1 MKNRKADV
9 VAEEVAVARKI
20 RLEFPSLK
28 ENAVYLDS
36 GATSLKPKTVID
48 AVRKYEEEFPANVH
62 RGAYPWAER
71 ATEEYENARKK
82 VAKLINAKP
91 EEVVF
96 TKNCTEALNLAAK
109 ILSEYVKEGDR
120 IVVSILEH
128 HANFLPWMRLAR
140 EKGAEFVVVDIT
152 PEGFLDLE
160 DLKRKITQNTKIVAI
175 TMASNVLGTIP
186 PIKEVVK
193 LAKDVGAYVV
203 LDGAQ
208 YLPHHPVNVG
218 SIGADFVGFA
228 GHKIFG
234 PSGTGFLWGKLELLE
249 KGEPLLVGGSMIKEV
264 YIDDYIMAESPTRY
278 ESGTPNIGGVIGLGA
293 AVDFI
298 NSIGYDFME
307 RYEAKLVE
315 YLYNSLKSVKG
326 VEVYGPEPKYRT
338 SLVAFNVKGIHP
350 HDVAWYLGLEGIMV
364 RSGGHCAHPLHQR
377 LKIPHHQSVRA
388 SLSVF
393 NTTEDI
399 DKLIEG
405 ILKAKKAFKV

>member
-1 MKNRKADV
+1 MRNRKADV
-9 VAEEVAVARKI
+9 VAEEIAVVRNI
-20 RLEFPSLK
+20 RENFPSLK
-28 ENAVYLDS
+28 GNVVYLDS
-36 GATSLKPKTVID
+36 GATSLKPSQVIN
-48 AVRKYEEEFPANVH
+48 AVRRYEEEFPANVH

-82 VAKLINAKP
+82 VAKFINAKP
-91 EEVVF
+91 EEIVF
-96 TKNCTEALNLAAK
+96 TKNCTEALNLAVN
-109 ILSEYVKEGDR
+109 ILSEHVKEGDR

-140 EKGAEFVVVDIT
+140 RRGAEFVVVDIT

-160 DLKRKITQNTKIVAI
+160 DLEKKITKNTKIVAI
-175 TMASNVLGTIP
+175 TMASNVLGTMP
-186 PIKEVVK
+186 PIKDVVK
-193 LAKDVGAYVV
+193 IAKDVGAYVV

-218 SIGADFVGFA
+218 SIGADFIGFA

-234 PSGTGFLWGKLELLE
+234 PSGTGFLWSRLDLLE
-249 KGEPLLVGGSMIKEV
+249 EGEPLLVGGSMIKEV
-264 YIDDYIMAESPTRY
+264 YIDDYIMAESPIRY

-298 NSIGYDFME
+298 NGIGYDFIE
-307 RYEAKLVE
+307 KYESKLVE
-315 YLYNSLKSVKG
+315 YLYNSLKGVEG

-338 SLVAFNVKGIHP
+338 SLVSFNIKGIHP
-350 HDVAWYLGLEGIMV
+350 HDVAWYLGLENIMV

-377 LKIPHHQSVRA
+377 LNIPYHQSVRA

-393 NTTEDI
+393 NTPEDI
-399 DKLIEG
+399 DRLVEG
-405 ILKAKKAFKV
+405 ILKTKKAFKV